1 MADRQQKSPPGPSPA
16 AASRIT
22 DEESGA
28 GDEIGGDSLRRSL
41 FALDAMRQRGLID
54 EATWQE
60 RRRALIAAE
69 QDPARPNPGLSGGE

>member
-1 MADRQQKSPPGPSPA
+1 MAHRQQTPPPA

-22 DEESGA
+22 DEESGTE
-28 GDEIGGDSLRRSL
+28 GESLRRSL

-69 QDPARPNPGLSGGE
+69 KDPARLNPCTGDGE